1 LSIGI
6 VLEPATPPA
15 LAPNQFLIQDLYH
28 PDSYA
33 EKTVDGYNLYIK
45 GRFIGKADYISD
57 DFKDLKILER
67 V

>member
-1 LSIGI
+1 
-6 VLEPATPPA
+6 
-15 LAPNQFLIQDLYH
+15 LIQDLYH